1 MRSLKNWSETLS
13 WKIWFLDHTK
23 IRLNSKDEPS
33 ISKIERVT
41 AVFVSQVVTKS
52 QIQKMFKSQ
61 NLTDFFDLDQLF
73 FSCEVNYVS
82 ESIHKV
88 SRSNNNLEPLNWMWA
103 GLRDKVDSSL
113 PKGNFIRYC
122 YVIFLVMCLQGKK
135 SSDLKVQTASN
146 WVVNNV
152 MVFLDAK

>member
-1 MRSLKNWSETLS
+1 
-13 WKIWFLDHTK
+13 
-23 IRLNSKDEPS
+23 
-33 ISKIERVT
+33 
-41 AVFVSQVVTKS
+41 
-52 QIQKMFKSQ
+52 
-61 NLTDFFDLDQLF
+61 
-73 FSCEVNYVS
+73 
-82 ESIHKV
+82 
-88 SRSNNNLEPLNWMWA
+88 MWA